1 MDIFC
6 KSTQEVGNIAIKERN
21 WSRLGGELFTKCTFE
36 ITKIE
41 NVLLKKEVLTKHSP
55 ELFFLVTICFSY

>member
-6 KSTQEVGNIAIKERN
+6 KSTQEVGNIAIKEGN
-21 WSRLGGELFTKCTFE
+21 WSRLGGELFTKCPFE

-41 NVLLKKEVLTKHSP
+41 MY
-55 ELFFLVTICFSY
+55 F